1 MASELFNQAIQGADP
16 ASSDQ
21 PVINLQVVSPSVG
34 VNRPLLFPGL
44 PAATTI
50 KQLKERIRQTLPL
63 RPSDENQRLIYR
75 GRALLR
81 DSDSLL
87 DVFGADAEGAN
98 SAIASQL
105 RTPDQQTIHL
115 VIRDASDSVSSTPS
129 FLSGTQ
135 SPALGNQPP
144 NLQRQ
149 TPPHAAFMGPPP
161 PPGMTR
167 RSVLQPTQNA
177 TLSQPRMPS
186 PARPHSPAHTPEQAA
201 AFQQQHQSMTQWLTQ
216 IQREAMARMVNQNQ
230 RGRAHM
236 GMRGV
241 GDTAPAPNFAGYTP
255 ESNSGRASPAPTHT
269 IYRETIGPNGH
280 SYHVETIVRNAAGGP
295 SAASAQPHHG
305 ALSPTD
311 VHNILRGADSNQT
324 PMSMANALHQSG
336 LRRSASSASLHSRPL
351 TQPGITSSVFV
362 NGGSRAS
369 SGRATPDLGL
379 RSVSGTFNAAS
390 TSAPSLVPSQSRQG
404 VEVYI
409 LSSPEGPRA
418 LVFNGAVAE
427 AYYTPRLVMQPAHH
441 QLRNATSFP
450 SLIHTMQ
457 AQSRD
462 DANHFTPRIDVRQA
476 GQSQQAPAPQQQQPQ
491 QQHQQQQPPQQ
502 QQQDHQPRIVPLH
515 AGNPPAV
522 GLPHMLMQ
530 LAPHLWLIMR
540 LALFVW
546 FFTSPNSSWS
556 RWLTIIALA
565 FFMFVLSTG
574 LLAGVA
580 EQAWRPL
587 GRHLENVFPA
597 VDAAHLGQGGAAG
610 RDGAPRA
617 EHNGTPDPAQM
628 AARLV
633 AERRDQESWLAAQL
647 RRLERAGLLFLA
659 SIAPG
664 VAERHIANLEAEAR
678 AQEARRREAEAAAA
692 AAAAAAA
699 ESSANHDGEVTH
711 ETSGSE
717 IPQHQDAQDDYEDA
731 ERDRAIREE
740 ISAA

>member
-1 MASELFNQAIQGADP
+1 MASDLFNQAVQGADP
-16 ASSDQ
+16 VSSDQ
-21 PVINLQVVSPSVG
+21 PVINVQVVSPSVG

-44 PAATTI
+44 SAATTI
-50 KQLKERIRQTLPL
+50 KQLKERIRQNLPL

-81 DSDSLL
+81 DTDSLL
-87 DVFGADAEGAN
+87 DVFGADA
-98 SAIASQL
+98 L
-105 RTPDQQTIHL
+105 RSPDQQTIHL
-115 VIRDASDSVSSTPS
+115 VVRDASDSVPSTPS

-144 NLQRQ
+144 NAQRQ
-149 TPPHAAFMGPPP
+149 TPPHAAFMAPPP
-161 PPGMTR
+161 PPGVTR
-167 RSVLQPTQNA
+167 RSVLQPTSNA

-201 AFQQQHQSMTQWLTQ
+201 AFQQQHQSMTNWLTQ

-230 RGRAHM
+230 RGRAYM

-241 GDTAPAPNFAGYTP
+241 GDTAGPNYAGHTP

-295 SAASAQPHHG
+295 SAASASPPHG

-311 VHNILRGADSNQT
+311 VHNILRGADSNQN

-336 LRRSASSASLHSRPL
+336 LRRSASSASLHNRPL
-351 TQPGITSSVFV
+351 TQPGITTSVFV

-379 RSVSGTFNAAS
+379 RSISGTFNAAS
-390 TSAPSLVPSQSRQG
+390 ASAPSLIQPQSRQG

-418 LVFNGAVAE
+418 LVFNGTMAE
-427 AYYTPRLVMQPAHH
+427 TYYTPRLFMQPSHH

-457 AQSRD
+457 TQSRD
-462 DANHFTPRIDVRQA
+462 DAYPPSSRVEARQFA
-476 GQSQQAPAPQQQQPQ
+476 QGQQAPVPHQQQQQ
-491 QQHQQQQPPQQ
+491 QQQQPPQQ
-502 QQQDHQPRIVPLH
+502 QHQDQQPRIVPLH
-515 AGNPPAV
+515 AGNPPAA
-522 GLPHMLMQ
+522 GFPHILMQ
-530 LAPHLWLIMR
+530 MAPHIWLIIR

-574 LLAGVA
+574 LLAGIA

-587 GRHLENVFPA
+587 GRHLENVFP
-597 VDAAHLGQGGAAG
+597 VVGPAHLGQGGAAG

-617 EHNGTPDPAQM
+617 EQNATPNPAQM

-633 AERRDQESWLAAQL
+633 AERRDQESWLAGQL

-678 AQEARRREAEAAAA
+678 AQETRRRDAEAAAA
-692 AAAAAAA
+692 AAAA
-699 ESSANHDGEVTH
+699 ESNANRDGGEAVS
-711 ETSGSE
+711 ETNGSE
-717 IPQHQDAQDDYEDA
+717 MPQQQSRVQDAQDDYEDA

-740 ISAA
+740 ISAV

>member
-1 MASELFNQAIQGADP
+1 MASELFNQAAQGADP

-21 PVINLQVVSPSVG
+21 PVVNLQVVSPSVG

-44 PAATTI
+44 AAATTI
-50 KQLKERIRQTLPL
+50 KQLKEKIRQTLPL

-81 DSDSLL
+81 ETDSLQ
-87 DVFGADAEGAN
+87 DVFGADA
-98 SAIASQL
+98 L
-105 RTPDQQTIHL
+105 RSPDQQTIHL
-115 VIRDASDSVSSTPS
+115 VIRDASDSVSSTPA

-149 TPPHAAFMGPPP
+149 TPPHAAFMGPAP

-167 RSVLQPTQNA
+167 RSVLQPTPTTAQA
-177 TLSQPRMPS
+177 RMPS
-186 PARPHSPAHTPEQAA
+186 PARSHSPAHTPEQAA

-230 RGRAHM
+230 RGRAYM
-236 GMRGV
+236 GMRGI
-241 GDTAPAPNFAGYTP
+241 GDNAGANQGAYGGYGS

-280 SYHVETIVRNAAGGP
+280 SYHVETVVRNAAGGP
-295 SAASAQPHHG
+295 SAASAPPHG
-305 ALSPTD
+305 ALTPTD
-311 VHNILRGADSNQT
+311 VHGILRGADANQT

-336 LRRSASSASLHSRPL
+336 LRRSASSASLHNRPL
-351 TQPGITSSVFV
+351 TQPSITTSVFA
-362 NGGSRAS
+362 NSGSRAS

-390 TSAPSLVPSQSRQG
+390 MSAPSLVTPQSRQG

-418 LVFNGAVAE
+418 LVFNSAVAE
-427 AYYTPRLVMQPAHH
+427 AYYTPRMYLPAGHH
-441 QLRNATSFP
+441 QQLRTRTSFP

-462 DANHFTPRIDVRQA
+462 DALHQTSRLDVRQPL
-476 GQSQQAPAPQQQQPQ
+476 QNYQAPAPQQQQQ
-491 QQHQQQQPPQQ
+491 QPPRQQQQQQ
-502 QQQDHQPRIVPLH
+502 QQQDDQQPRIVPLH
-515 AGNPPAV
+515 AGNPPV
-522 GLPHMLMQ
+522 GLPNLLVQ
-530 LAPHLWLIMR
+530 AAPHIWLIIR

-546 FFTSPNSSWS
+546 FFMSPNASWS

-565 FFMFVLSTG
+565 FFVFILSTG

-597 VDAAHLGQGGAAG
+597 VDPAHVGQGGAAG
-610 RDGAPRA
+610 RDGAPGA
-617 EHNGTPDPAQM
+617 DQNGSPNPAQM

-633 AERRDQESWLAAQL
+633 AERRGQESWLAGQL

-699 ESSANHDGEVTH
+699 EAAAAESNANQDGETAR
-711 ETSGSE
+711 ETDGGEKS
-717 IPQHQDAQDDYEDA
+717 QQDGQNSREGM
-731 ERDRAIREE
+731 ERDAGVREG
-740 ISAA
+740 ISAV

>member
-1 MASELFNQAIQGADP
+1 MASELFNQAAQGADP

-21 PVINLQVVSPSVG
+21 PVVNLQVVSPSVG

-44 PAATTI
+44 AAATTI
-50 KQLKERIRQTLPL
+50 KQLKEKIRQTLPL

-81 DSDSLL
+81 ETDSLL
-87 DVFGADAEGAN
+87 DVFGADA
-98 SAIASQL
+98 L
-105 RTPDQQTIHL
+105 RSPDQQTIHL
-115 VIRDASDSVSSTPS
+115 VIRDASDSVSSTPA

-149 TPPHAAFMGPPP
+149 TPPHAAFMGPAP

-167 RSVLQPTQNA
+167 RSVLQPTPTTAQA
-177 TLSQPRMPS
+177 RMPS
-186 PARPHSPAHTPEQAA
+186 PARSHSPAHTPEQAA

-230 RGRAHM
+230 RGRAYM
-236 GMRGV
+236 GMRGI
-241 GDTAPAPNFAGYTP
+241 GDNAGANQGAYGGYGS

-280 SYHVETIVRNAAGGP
+280 SYHVETVVRNAAGGP
-295 SAASAQPHHG
+295 SAASAPPHG
-305 ALSPTD
+305 ALTPTD
-311 VHNILRGADSNQT
+311 VHGILRGADANQT

-336 LRRSASSASLHSRPL
+336 LRRSASSASLHNRPL
-351 TQPGITSSVFV
+351 TQPSITTSVFA
-362 NGGSRAS
+362 NSGSRAS

-390 TSAPSLVPSQSRQG
+390 MSAPSLVTPQSRQG

-418 LVFNGAVAE
+418 LVFNSAVAE
-427 AYYTPRLVMQPAHH
+427 AYYTPRM
-441 QLRNATSFP
+441 TSFP

-462 DANHFTPRIDVRQA
+462 DALHQTSRLDQ
-476 GQSQQAPAPQQQQPQ
+476 
-491 QQHQQQQPPQQ
+491 QQQQPPRQQQQQQ
-502 QQQDHQPRIVPLH
+502 QQQDDQQPRIVPLH
-515 AGNPPAV
+515 AGNPPV
-522 GLPHMLMQ
+522 GLPNLLVQ
-530 LAPHLWLIMR
+530 AAPHIWLIIR

-546 FFTSPNSSWS
+546 FFMSPNASWS

-565 FFMFVLSTG
+565 FFVFILSTG

-597 VDAAHLGQGGAAG
+597 VDPGHVGQGGAAG
-610 RDGAPRA
+610 RDGAPGA
-617 EHNGTPDPAQM
+617 DQNGSPNPAQM

-633 AERRDQESWLAAQL
+633 AERRGQESWLAGQL

-692 AAAAAAA
+692 AAAAEAAAA
-699 ESSANHDGEVTH
+699 ESNANHDAETAPETDGGEK
-711 ETSGSE
+711 S
-717 IPQHQDAQDDYEDA
+717 QQDGQNSREGM
-731 ERDRAIREE
+731 ERDDGVREG
-740 ISAA
+740 ISAV

>member
-1 MASELFNQAIQGADP
+1 MASELFNQAALGADP

-21 PVINLQVVSPSVG
+21 PVVNLQVVSPSVG

-44 PAATTI
+44 VATTTI
-50 KQLKERIRQTLPL
+50 KQLKEKIRLALPL

-81 DSDSLL
+81 DTDNLL
-87 DVFGADAEGAN
+87 DVFGAEA
-98 SAIASQL
+98 L
-105 RTPDQQTIHL
+105 RSPDQQTIHL

-135 SPALGNQPP
+135 SPAPGNQPP

-167 RSVLQPTQNA
+167 RSVLQPTPNPA
-177 TLSQPRMPS
+177 LSQPRMPS
-186 PARPHSPAHTPEQAA
+186 PARSHSPAHTPEQAA

-216 IQREAMARMVNQNQ
+216 IQREAMARMANQNQ
-230 RGRAHM
+230 RGRANL
-236 GMRGV
+236 GV
-241 GDTAPAPNFAGYTP
+241 RSVGETVAANLGYNLEP
-255 ESNSGRASPAPTHT
+255 NSGRASPAPTHT

-280 SYHVETIVRNAAGGP
+280 SYHVETVVRNAAGGP
-295 SAASAQPHHG
+295 SAASTPTHG
-305 ALSPTD
+305 ALTPTE
-311 VHNILRGADSNQT
+311 VHGILRGADANQT

-336 LRRSASSASLHSRPL
+336 LRRSASSASLHNRPL
-351 TQPGITSSVFV
+351 TQPGITTSVFV
-362 NGGSRAS
+362 NSGSRAS

-379 RSVSGTFNAAS
+379 RSISGTFNPAS
-390 TSAPSLVPSQSRQG
+390 MSAPSLVPPQSRQG

-418 LVFNGAVAE
+418 LVFNSAVAE
-427 AYYTPRLVMQPAHH
+427 AYYTPRMYLPSSNH
-441 QLRNATSFP
+441 QLRNRTSFP

-457 AQSRD
+457 TQSRD
-462 DANHFTPRIDVRQA
+462 DTIHQTSRVDTRPPAQNH
-476 GQSQQAPAPQQQQPQ
+476 QAPAPQP
-491 QQHQQQQPPQQ
+491 QQQPPRQQQQQQ
-502 QQQDHQPRIVPLH
+502 QQQDDQQPRIVPLH
-515 AGNPPAV
+515 AGNPPA
-522 GLPHMLMQ
+522 GLPNLLVQ
-530 LAPHLWLIMR
+530 AAPHIWLMIR

-546 FFTSPNSSWS
+546 FFMSPNASWS

-565 FFMFVLSTG
+565 FFVFILSTG

-580 EQAWRPL
+580 EQVWRPL

-597 VDAAHLGQGGAAG
+597 VDPAQARQGGAAG
-610 RDGAPRA
+610 RDDAPGADQ
-617 EHNGTPDPAQM
+617 NGSPNPAQV

-633 AERRDQESWLAAQL
+633 AERRGQESWLVGQL

-692 AAAAAAA
+692 AAAAAAEAAAA
-699 ESSANHDGEVTH
+699 ESSANHGNEDAPETNGG
-711 ETSGSE
+711 ETSQQQPGE
-717 IPQHQDAQDDYEDA
+717 KDGQDSRENM
-731 ERDRAIREE
+731 EREKVIREE
-740 ISAA
+740 ISAL

>member
-1 MASELFNQAIQGADP
+1 MASELFNQAALGADP
-16 ASSDQ
+16 ASPDQ
-21 PVINLQVVSPSVG
+21 PVVNLQVVSPSVG

-50 KQLKERIRQTLPL
+50 KQLKEKIRQTLPL

-81 DSDSLL
+81 DTDSLL
-87 DVFGADAEGAN
+87 DVFGADA
-98 SAIASQL
+98 L
-105 RTPDQQTIHL
+105 RSPDQQTIHL
-115 VIRDASDSVSSTPS
+115 VIRDAADSVSSTPP

-144 NLQRQ
+144 NIQRQ
-149 TPPHAAFMGPPP
+149 TPPHAAFMGPAP

-167 RSVLQPTQNA
+167 RSVLQPTPNA

-186 PARPHSPAHTPEQAA
+186 PARSHSPAHTPEQAA

-230 RGRAHM
+230 RGRAYM

-241 GDTAPAPNFAGYTP
+241 GDTAAANHGGYTS

-280 SYHVETIVRNAAGGP
+280 SYHVETVVRNTMGGP
-295 SAASAQPHHG
+295 SAATAPPHG
-305 ALSPTD
+305 ALTPTE
-311 VHNILRGADSNQT
+311 VHGILRGADANQN

-336 LRRSASSASLHSRPL
+336 LRRSASSASLHNRPL
-351 TQPGITSSVFV
+351 TQPGITTSVFA
-362 NGGSRAS
+362 NSGSRAS

-379 RSVSGTFNAAS
+379 RSISGTFNAAS
-390 TSAPSLVPSQSRQG
+390 TSAPSLIPSQSRQG

-427 AYYTPRLVMQPAHH
+427 AYYTPRIYVPPGNHH
-441 QLRNATSFP
+441 QIRNRTSFP

-457 AQSRD
+457 TQSRD
-462 DANHFTPRIDVRQA
+462 DTTHQSYRVEARQPA
-476 GQSQQAPAPQQQQPQ
+476 QSHQAPAPQQQQQPPPR
-491 QQHQQQQPPQQ
+491 QQQQQQQ
-502 QQQDHQPRIVPLH
+502 QQQDDQHPRIVPLH
-515 AGNPPAV
+515 AGNPPA
-522 GLPHMLMQ
+522 GLPQ
-530 LAPHLWLIMR
+530 LLVQMAPHIWLLFR

-546 FFTSPNSSWS
+546 FFMSPNASWS
-556 RWLTIIALA
+556 RWLTIFALA
-565 FFMFVLSTG
+565 FFVFVVSTG
-574 LLAGVA
+574 LLTGVA

-597 VDAAHLGQGGAAG
+597 VDLGQGGAAG
-610 RDGAPRA
+610 RDGAPGA
-617 EHNGTPDPAQM
+617 DQNGSPNPAQM

-633 AERRDQESWLAAQL
+633 AERRGQESWFAGQL

-678 AQEARRREAEAAAA
+678 AQEARRREAEAEAAA
-692 AAAAAAA
+692 AAAAAAAEAAAA
-699 ESSANHDGEVTH
+699 ESSANHDGEAG
-711 ETSGSE
+711 EMSQQQSGE
-717 IPQHQDAQDDYEDA
+717 QDGQDSREDM
-731 ERDRAIREE
+731 EREKVVREE